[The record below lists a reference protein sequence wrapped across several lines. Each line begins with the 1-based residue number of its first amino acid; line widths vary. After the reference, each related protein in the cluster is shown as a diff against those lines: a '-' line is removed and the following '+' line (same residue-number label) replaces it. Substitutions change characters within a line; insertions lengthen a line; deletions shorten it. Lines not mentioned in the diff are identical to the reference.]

1 MKSLK
6 PNYVAAVFFL
16 VALQALPIQAE
27 DVRVYDRPPS
37 AEEVGRLL
45 FGGQGQ
51 SSEQVSTGI
60 KMRGINFR
68 PKEKAPVESIP
79 KPAQAPSRDRVEI
92 ALPIEFE
99 YNSSEILSSSTP
111 FLDSVGQAMNSDDAA
126 NKRLII
132 EGHTDAQGSDQY
144 NLVLSRQRA
153 RAVKDYLVQN
163 YGVSASRLVAD
174 GKGES
179 RPLPGRDPYD
189 QKNRRVQFYSE
200 H

>member
-68 PKEKAPVESIP
+68 PKEKAPVEYIP
-79 KPAQAPSRDRVEI
+79 KPAQAPSRD
-92 ALPIEFE
+92 
-99 YNSSEILSSSTP
+99 
-111 FLDSVGQAMNSDDAA
+111 
-126 NKRLII
+126 
-132 EGHTDAQGSDQY
+132 
-144 NLVLSRQRA
+144 
-153 RAVKDYLVQN
+153 
-163 YGVSASRLVAD
+163 
-174 GKGES
+174 
-179 RPLPGRDPYD
+179 
-189 QKNRRVQFYSE
+189 
-200 H
+200 